1 MEFEIFN
8 ATNKA
13 VILTYHKKNLINC
26 MHIMYPNLKDL
37 IN

>member
-13 VILTYHKKNLINC
+13 VILTYHKKKSNKLYAY
-26 MHIMYPNLKDL
+26 HAS
-37 IN
+37 